1 MIIPEA
7 LSGYLIT
14 YGYWGVFSLI
24 FLQEIGVPNP
34 IPNEIILLF
43 VGYLTSIGTFSAFW
57 MVIVAVAADFIGT
70 TVLYSVFYFFGD
82 QILKYAPKWLPKEK
96 IKEFKKKVA
105 KRGIWGVFVG
115 RLIPY
120 VRGYASV
127 AAGILKISPKV
138 FLPSVLLSAVLW
150 SGGYVIAGRIIG
162 SGWERLAV
170 NLSPTRMIILAA
182 GLIIVIFIVIPR
194 TIRLFKKKKVEKE
207 IV

>member
-43 VGYLTSIGTFSAFW
+43 VGYLTSIGTFSVFW
-57 MVIVAVAADFIGT
+57 MVIAAVAADFIGT
-70 TVLYSVFYFFGD
+70 TILYSVFYFFGE
-82 QILKYAPKWLPKEK
+82 QILKHAPKWLPKEK
-96 IKEFKKKVA
+96 IREFKKKVS

-127 AAGILKISPKV
+127 AAGILKIPAKL
-138 FLPSVLLSAVLW
+138 FLPSVLLSATLW

-162 SGWERLAV
+162 KEWEKLAMH
-170 NLSPTRMIILAA
+170 LSPTRMIILAA

-194 TIRLFKKKKVEKE
+194 AIKLIKKKKAEKK
-207 IV
+207 